1 MTQNRISGLTVALLG
16 LVVFF
21 ITPYQVDSFAS
32 AVFPRI
38 LSACLVVLGI
48 LVAMTSKSVKK
59 EVEVSL
65 RDPLLL
71 IYLVLIF
78 GSIIAIRTVG
88 YYAAIL
94 LLIFLLL
101 LLFGERKLI
110 KITLF
115 SVIVTGLI
123 YLIMELFLGSNLP

>member
-1 MTQNRISGLTVALLG
+1 MTQNRISGLTVAVLG

-21 ITPYQVDSFAS
+21 ITPYQVDSFAG

-48 LVAMTSKSVKK
+48 LVAMTSKSDKK
-59 EVEVSL
+59 EAEVSL

-88 YYAAIL
+88 YYPAIL

-110 KITLF
+110 KVALF
-115 SVIVTGLI
+115 SVIITGLI
-123 YLIMELFLGSNLP
+123 YLIMEVFLGSNLP